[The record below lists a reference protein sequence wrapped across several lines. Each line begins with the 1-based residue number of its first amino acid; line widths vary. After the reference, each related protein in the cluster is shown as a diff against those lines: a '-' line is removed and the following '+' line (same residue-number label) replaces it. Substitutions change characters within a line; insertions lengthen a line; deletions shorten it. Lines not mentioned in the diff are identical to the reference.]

1 MKFRELASIMPLDT
15 EFCIKVKGLN
25 GSGIFWMDGDILT
38 NYAEFDCLLDKEVQ
52 EAGINRDNIGVFDV
66 TVCLQEREEEMG
78 RKENE

>member
-1 MKFRELASIMPLDT
+1 MKLRELVSIMPLDT
-15 EFCIKVKGLN
+15 ELNIEVKGLN
-25 GSGIFWMDGDILT
+25 GSGVFWINGGNLT

>member
-15 EFCIKVKGLN
+15 EFCIKVKELDERGVFWTN
-25 GSGIFWMDGDILT
+25 GDTLT

-52 EAGINRDNIGVFDV
+52 EAGVNRNNFGVFDV
-66 TVCLQEREEEMG
+66 TVCLQERKEEMG